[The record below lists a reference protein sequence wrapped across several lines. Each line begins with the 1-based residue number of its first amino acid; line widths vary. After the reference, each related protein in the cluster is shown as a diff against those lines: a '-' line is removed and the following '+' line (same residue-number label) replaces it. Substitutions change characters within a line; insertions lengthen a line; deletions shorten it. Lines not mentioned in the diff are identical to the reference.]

1 MLTFGNVCICE
12 IILKGSLNKPLFKID
27 FIKILFLFKCVT
39 EYMLYLCN
47 DFLLTLPHP
56 WRPQVNVS
64 LIRGNQTLR
73 WNIHTGEEN
82 QTLCRYQFKLSLVPT
97 IIIHKIRKKY

>member
-1 MLTFGNVCICE
+1 MSAYVK
-12 IILKGSLNKPLFKID
+12 IILKGSLNKLLFKIA
-27 FIKILFLFKCVT
+27 FMKILFLFKCAR
-39 EYMLYLCN
+39 EYMLYSCN

-82 QTLCRYQFKLSLVPT
+82 QTLCRYQSKLSLVPT